1 MFADRQ
7 EAVWAT
13 TGAAMAY
20 RDLQDFVSR
29 LERQRELV
37 RIQEPVSS
45 KLEITEITDRVCK
58 QLGPALLFENVQGH
72 SMPVLMNAFG
82 SFRRM
87 SLALDVPNLDA
98 LGDEIIDFIEAEA
111 PDTLFKKLKVIPKLK
126 RMAGAFP
133 RTVQRAPC
141 QEVVSREEKVD
152 LASLPVLH
160 CWPEDGGPFIT
171 LPVVFTRHPE
181 TGVRNVGMYRMQVYD
196 RNTTG
201 MHWHTHKGGAH
212 HYRIAERL
220 GRRLE
225 VAVAIGPDPAMTY
238 AATAPLPD
246 DVDEVV
252 FAGFL
257 REAPVELVKCL
268 TVDLEVPACSQVV
281 LEGYVEPGER
291 RIEGPFG
298 DHTGYY
304 SLADEYPVF
313 HVTCITRRKDAIY
326 PATIVGQ
333 PPQEDCYMA
342 KATERLFLPLIKKTL
357 PEIVDMNLPMEG
369 VFHNL
374 AFISIDKRYP
384 GHARKVMHA
393 LWGLGQMMFCK
404 IICIYDREVNVQN
417 LSQVLW
423 RLGNNIDPRRDIVF
437 SDGPV
442 DALDHASPLPHY
454 GSKMGVDCTRKWPE
468 EGFTRQWPETIE
480 MTPEV
485 RDTVDRIWEKLG
497 IEAK

>member
-1 MFADRQ
+1 
-7 EAVWAT
+7 
-13 TGAAMAY
+13 MAY
-20 RDLQDFVSR
+20 RDIQEFIRR
-29 LERQRELV
+29 LEKLGELK
-37 RIQEPVSS
+37 RIKEPVSPE
-45 KLEITEITDRVCK
+45 LEITEITDRVCK
-58 QLGPALLFENVQGH
+58 MHGPALLFENVPGYK
-72 SMPVLMNAFG
+72 MPVLMNAFG
-82 SFRRM
+82 SFKRM
-87 SLALDVPNLDA
+87 SLALEVPNLDS
-98 LGDEIIDFIEAEA
+98 LGQEILDFIEAEA
-111 PDTLFKKLKVIPKLK
+111 PDTLIKKLKMVPKLK
-126 RMAGAFP
+126 RMANAMP
-133 RTVQRAPC
+133 KMTNKAPC
-141 QEVVSREEKVD
+141 QDIVLKGEEVD
-152 LASLPVLH
+152 LGILPVLK

-171 LPVVFTRHPE
+171 LPVVCTRHPE
-181 TGVRNVGMYRMQVYD
+181 TGIRNVGMYRMQVYD
-196 RNTTG
+196 KNTTG

-220 GRRLE
+220 GQDLP

-246 DVDEVV
+246 DIDEVL

-257 REAPVELVKCL
+257 RESPVELVKCI
-268 TVDLEVPACSQVV
+268 TVDLEVPATSQIV
-281 LEGYVEPGER
+281 LEGFVKSGER

-313 HVTCITRRKDAIY
+313 HVTCMTMRHDAIY

-342 KATERLFLPLIKKTL
+342 KATERLFLPMIKKTL
-357 PEIVDMNLPMEG
+357 PEIIDMNLPMEG

-384 GHARKVMHA
+384 GHARKVMNA

-404 IICIYDREVNVQN
+404 IICIFDREVDVQD
-417 LSQVLW
+417 LGQVLW

-437 SDGPV
+437 TDGPV

-454 GSKMGVDCTRKWPE
+454 GSKMGIDCTRKWKE
-468 EGFTRQWPETIE
+468 EGFERQWPDVIKMTEEVKRQVDSIWKKLSIE
-480 MTPEV
+480 
-485 RDTVDRIWEKLG
+485 
-497 IEAK
+497 

>member
-1 MFADRQ
+1 
-7 EAVWAT
+7 
-13 TGAAMAY
+13 MAY
-20 RDLQDFVSR
+20 KDLQEFIKR
-29 LERQRELV
+29 LEKLGELK
-37 RIQEPVSS
+37 RIKEPVSPE
-45 KLEITEITDRVCK
+45 LEITEITDRVCK
-58 QLGPALLFENVQGH
+58 MHGPALLFENIPGYK
-72 SMPVLMNAFG
+72 MPVLMNAFG
-82 SFRRM
+82 SFKRM
-87 SLALDVPNLDA
+87 SLALEVPNLDS
-98 LGDEIIDFIEAEA
+98 LGQEIIDFIEAEA
-111 PDTLFKKLKVIPKLK
+111 PDTLIKKLKMVPKLK
-126 RMAGAFP
+126 RMANAMP
-133 RTVQRAPC
+133 KMTNKAPC
-141 QEVVSREEKVD
+141 QDIVLKGEEVD
-152 LASLPVLH
+152 LGILPVLK

-181 TGVRNVGMYRMQVYD
+181 TGIRNVGMYRMQVYD
-196 RNTTG
+196 KNTTG

-212 HYRIAERL
+212 HYRVAERL
-220 GRRLE
+220 GRDLP

-246 DVDEVV
+246 DIDEVL

-257 REAPVELVKCL
+257 RESPVELVKCV
-268 TVDLEVPACSQVV
+268 TVDLEVPATSQIV
-281 LEGYVEPGER
+281 LEGVVKPGER

-313 HVTCITRRKDAIY
+313 HVTCMTMRHDAIY

-342 KATERLFLPLIKKTL
+342 KATERLFLPMIKKTL
-357 PEIVDMNLPMEG
+357 PEIIDMNLPMEG

-384 GHARKVMHA
+384 GHARKVMNA

-404 IICIYDREVNVQN
+404 IICIFDKEVDVQD
-417 LSQVLW
+417 LGQVLW

-437 SDGPV
+437 TDGPV

-454 GSKMGVDCTRKWPE
+454 GSKMGIDCTRKWKE
-468 EGFTRQWPETIE
+468 EGFERQWPDVIE
-480 MTPEV
+480 MTEEV
-485 RDTVDRIWEKLG
+485 KRKVDSIWKKLG
-497 IEAK
+497 IQ